1 MTGER
6 ALNLEREKLA
16 AAMVARWVRANP
28 TMLEGWVIE
37 QLPDGGSQA
46 VVTLRQPLTPEEW
59 ADYREIMDGG
69 RSAREDAYRPPS
81 APVSVRSPSVRPHG
95 HGRTPEA

>member
-1 MTGER
+1 MAGER

-28 TMLEGWVIE
+28 GMVQGWVIE
-37 QLPDGGSQA
+37 ELPDGGSQV

-59 ADYREIMDGG
+59 ADYRQIMDGG
-69 RSAREDAYRPPS
+69 RSAREAAYRPPS
-81 APVSVRSPSVRPHG
+81 TPVSPV
-95 HGRTPEA
+95 TPGLETG